1 MNKLDEWRKAKG
13 LSYQKLADRVGAG
26 YAATARAWC
35 LPFHHKNFRMPP
47 EETRLHLQE
56 ATQGAVV
63 ASWWL
68 LVGEGA
74 ENDKSPSAAR

>member
-1 MNKLDEWRKAKG
+1 MNKLNEWRKAKG
-13 LSYQKLADRVGAG
+13 LSYQKLADKVGAG

-35 LPFHHKNFRMPP
+35 LPLDHKDFRMPSD
-47 EETRLHLQE
+47 ETRLHLQE
-56 ATQGAVV
+56 ATGGAVV

-68 LVGEGA
+68 SVGEGA